1 MRSQILIVDN
11 DGALCSIVRNHL
23 EPEGFTFHCVPQ
35 QKQALAHITT
45 GLYSLV
51 LLDVALPEI
60 DGFELLRSI
69 RAHSQTP
76 VLIVTSLANDADRI
90 RGLELGADDYLL
102 KPCNPRE
109 LVARIH
115 AVLRRVKQQRSQ
127 LPQATTQELIT
138 VGDIE
143 LDPESRLVRCK
154 KQLIE
159 TTPAEFDLLA
169 SLARSAGVNVS
180 REELSIAI
188 NGRKFDPFD
197 RSIDTHVCN
206 LRKKLG
212 PGTDGLDRI
221 RTVRGVGYFLARVT
235 NG

>member
-1 MRSQILIVDN
+1 MRSQILIVD
-11 DGALCSIVRNHL
+11 DDADLCSIVRNHL
-23 EPEGFTFHCVPQ
+23 EPEGFAWYCVSQ
-35 QKQALAHITT
+35 RKQALAHVTT

-60 DGFELLRSI
+60 DGFELLRGL

-90 RGLELGADDYLL
+90 QGLELGADDYLL

-109 LVARIH
+109 LVARVH
-115 AVLRRVKQQRSQ
+115 AILRRAKQPS
-127 LPQATTQELIT
+127 PQPSKPIHNDRIRA
-138 VGDIE
+138 GDIE
-143 LDPESRLVRCK
+143 LDPLARLVRCRK
-154 KQLIE
+154 ELIE

-169 SLARSAGVNVS
+169 SLARSAGSNVS

-188 NGRKFDPFD
+188 NGRKFDPSD
-197 RSIDTHVCN
+197 RSIDMHVCN

-212 PGTDGLDRI
+212 PGLDGLDRI
-221 RTVRGVGYFLARVT
+221 RTVRGVGYFLACVT
-235 NG
+235 DG